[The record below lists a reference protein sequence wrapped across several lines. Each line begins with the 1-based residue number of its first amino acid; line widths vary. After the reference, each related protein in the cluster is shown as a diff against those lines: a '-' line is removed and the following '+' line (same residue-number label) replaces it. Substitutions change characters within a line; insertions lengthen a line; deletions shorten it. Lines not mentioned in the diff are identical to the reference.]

1 MLTLKIFYDL
11 MLKKLV
17 SLNLEKKKQYDWSCI
32 QKYLQRKEA
41 KREEIYTCEFFFLTF
56 GNRDNSNLLYFIFY
70 NF

>member
-1 MLTLKIFYDL
+1 

-17 SLNLEKKKQYDWSCI
+17 SLNLEKKNSMIGVVSKNIFREKKLSG
-32 QKYLQRKEA
+32 RKS
-41 KREEIYTCEFFFLTF
+41 TLVNFFLTF